1 MKILFEKIKVR
12 TTERFELQDI
22 TGKVMEALR
31 AANIRDG
38 FVNLASLHTTT
49 SIFLNEFQSALL
61 EDIHHML
68 ERVVD
73 ETEWYRHNSAEF
85 SDCERKNATSHLRG
99 LILGTGTLCLQVC
112 KGKLVLG
119 QFQSIIFAEL
129 DGPRER
135 GLQIQLVGNSDA
147 PASP

>member
-22 TGKVMEALR
+22 TGKAMEALR

-38 FVNLASLHTTT
+38 FINPASLHTTT

-61 EDIHHML
+61 EDIRHML
-68 ERVVD
+68 ERIVD
-73 ETEWYRHNSAEF
+73 DTEWHRHNSAEF
-85 SDCERKNATSHLRG
+85 SDCERKNATAHLRG
-99 LILGTGTLCLQVC
+99 LLLGTGTLSLQVS
-112 KGKLVLG
+112 KGKIVLG

-135 GLQIQLVGNSDA
+135 GLQIQFVGE
-147 PASP
+147 